1 MPVSSSDIN
10 ALPSPNTVSG
20 ALIHACA
27 VYSALDLFKAHA
39 AAGRNAE
46 AGRFLSTAV
55 QMASGGLLELERVIV
70 SKLKAAE
77 AFDLTESTV
86 SRVLGKAAEHP
97 NTPANDH
104 DPAPPEPAPFV
115 A

>member
-1 MPVSSSDIN
+1 MSAAPSDID
-10 ALPSPNTVSG
+10 ALPNPDTLSG
-20 ALIHACA
+20 ALLHACA

-39 AAGRNAE
+39 AAGRSAE
-46 AGRFLSTAV
+46 AGRFLNTAV
-55 QMASGGLLELERVIV
+55 EMASGGLLELERVIV

-104 DPAPPEPAPFV
+104 DAPPPEPAPFV